1 MLLRNVISV
10 IATTLLLSISARAS
24 DSEFIYIEIVG
35 QGEFEVF
42 YHRVLSN
49 AIGAAVGGIIGA
61 GIQSG
66 IEANKDQEK
75 TNQLRPLIDKE
86 GWKLQFLDTLNDKL
100 ESEGFEAVWI
110 EDKKDV
116 GDGVVLKIYPH
127 SYGYKI
133 VDTTTQLVS
142 AFIDFEASFWRGNSK
157 NAKERE
163 KEAYYITNRKQYP
176 FYKLLEEGS
185 TVNSD
190 LGEVLEKA
198 ANRLANKIIYG
209 LKE

>member
-1 MLLRNVISV
+1 MLLRNAIIV
-10 IATTLLLSISARAS
+10 IATTLLLSISASAS

-35 QGEFEVF
+35 QGEFEVL

-49 AIGAAVGGIIGA
+49 AFGAAIGGVIGA

-66 IEANKDQEK
+66 IEAGKDQEK

-100 ESEGFEAVWI
+100 ESEGFEAVWV
-110 EDKKDV
+110 EDKKDI

-127 SYGYKI
+127 SYGFKI

-157 NAKERE
+157 KAKEQE

-176 FYKLLEEGS
+176 FNKLLEEGS
-185 TVNSD
+185 TANSD
-190 LGEVLEKA
+190 LEEVLEKA